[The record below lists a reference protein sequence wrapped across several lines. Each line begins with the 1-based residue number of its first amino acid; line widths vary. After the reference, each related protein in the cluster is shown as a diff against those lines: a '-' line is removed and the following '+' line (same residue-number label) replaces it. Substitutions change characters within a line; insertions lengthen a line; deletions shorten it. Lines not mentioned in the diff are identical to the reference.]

1 MNWGKGIKKDPK
13 KTYLG
18 QNGGVAL
25 DHPRKCTAR
34 KHGGDP
40 CRRFAIKGGTV
51 CGVHGGSAP
60 QVKAKAKRRMSEAND
75 RAVVRAIRERIR
87 GNYAEGSHLALAPVD
102 LADDLAAY
110 PAEPDTPATPE
121 PPAAAQ
127 EPPIPADANLSDA
140 PATSEPTDTA
150 LVDPVPQPEPPA
162 EAPEPEPPRQ
172 IEVPLMGL
180 TEAMTRA
187 GRGNRQARVV
197 RPRMRRR

>member
-87 GNYAEGSHLALAPVD
+87 GNYAEGPNLALAPVD

-110 PAEPDTPATPE
+110 PAEPDTPATE
-121 PPAAAQ
+121 VA
-127 EPPIPADANLSDA
+127 EPADAKPAENPAETAPDGDETGLNAADA
-140 PATSEPTDTA
+140 PESAP
-150 LVDPVPQPEPPA
+150 PPPA
-162 EAPEPEPPRQ
+162 SPTPPLGPTPT
-172 IEVPLMGL
+172 PLMGL
-180 TEAMTRA
+180 SEAMA
-187 GRGNRQARVV
+187 EGR
-197 RPRMRRR
+197 RPPRPVTRRRRLR